1 MDGATL
7 DVANAEEEENF
18 DSGVRRKAHDFAA
31 VDVDN
36 DNKLDFDEFC
46 AMVRDREEGEHT
58 DEDLRQ
64 RFTEL
69 DADRSGKVDM
79 NEYIRWALRDA
90 LARSSARV
98 IDLFRQWDEDGSGV
112 IERKEFRRAI
122 RALGFDFIHDVSE
135 IDLVFDDFD
144 IDKDGTLDY
153 NELNTML
160 RQGASVILDDAL
172 KVGAAG
178 EIATQVRQTHK
189 LRKHRAKGKA
199 LPSSVVLKVSSRL
212 SVQQQLQQV
221 LRDNAVRVI
230 DIFRE
235 WDEDGDGLVSKKEF
249 RNAVSALGYQAP
261 REDVDAVFSL
271 FDEDGSGMI
280 EYGELK
286 RALDIEDPDH
296 KVQDA
301 KLVSSTQQQK
311 GSGGGAGKRKT
322 PERGRPAPTA
332 PAAPR
337 ADACRGATATSAPG
351 ELSEED
357 VVSMSKKLYDALK
370 GVDPDLRHF
379 FTLFKSV
386 DKNGSGRITF
396 EELGVLVRQKL
407 GLREKHLSQTQL
419 LALWKKLDIDATGFI
434 DAGELSRFMRIGQ
447 REKKPMPDIGSTGGS
462 IRQQMK
468 AGRASGAA
476 PAGRVESVSGN
487 PYDDVELLVEA
498 APLPLRVVGMPTGA
512 MDQADM
518 YDRHA
523 AADGRRAP
531 SAFERQLRSQLDGL
545 LVGGEDDEQAGWPGA
560 PPRQELT
567 NALQQRRERVQ
578 MQAKQAHLEKES
590 AAKVQAAARGHQARK
605 EYEARRPK
613 REWRFVKSH
622 RRVVSVSESGSG
634 PSTTMFYVQKHE
646 RLDLLA
652 AEGSGRLMLDAA
664 DAQGRVVVE
673 GSCVFDSAL
682 SALAI
687 TAKATAHVNANGQG
701 AAAPALC
708 SAPGEYLYTF
718 RLEPRAGQLE
728 AKLELKF
735 QIEST
740 FSDHDLAS
748 EPASEPAAQP
758 AAATEAAYTHG
769 APTAHKTAR
778 ERRRE
783 ELASGPLL
791 HLPTEVSTDAAYP
804 SDPTAPNHYVPA
816 AYELVGLG
824 PGAHAYSPAPPSLL
838 PDASGGGDPALG
850 SGRGACFAR
859 AAAVEWQ
866 QRQSDARRGGAHL
879 AALDLRAQQQL
890 EAAGVAP
897 FVPQPPAAAP
907 PVSQRHA
914 PRATPA
920 AQPPPPPP
928 HWPSYTYAYAQNGNY
943 TYQPTEPYGSTA
955 APPQWGPAAYSP
967 QYAAFVQQQQAAA
980 ASAYAQSK
988 GVAPLRAAVDAVVAV
1003 GALQRGPRAR
1013 VPGR

>member
-1 MDGATL
+1 MDGATD
-7 DVANAEEEENF
+7 DVAKEEENF
-18 DSGVRRKAHDFAA
+18 DSGVRRKAQDFAA

-58 DEDLRQ
+58 AEDLRQ

-69 DADRSGKVDM
+69 DADGSGKVDM
-79 NEYIRWALRDA
+79 HEYIRWALRDA

-153 NELNTML
+153 NELNKML

-172 KVGAAG
+172 KEGAAG

-261 REDVDAVFSL
+261 REDVDAVFNL

-296 KVQDA
+296 KVQGA
-301 KLVSSTQQQK
+301 SLSSTQQQK
-311 GSGGGAGKRKT
+311 GSGGGGGKRKS
-322 PERGRPAPTA
+322 PERGRPAPTV

-337 ADACRGATATSAPG
+337 ADARRGATATSAPG

-357 VVSMSKKLYDALK
+357 VVSLAKKFHDALK
-370 GVDPDLRHF
+370 GVDPDLRNF

-386 DKNGSGRITF
+386 DKDGSGRIAF

-407 GLREKHLSQTQL
+407 GLREKHVSQTQL
-419 LALWKKLDIDATGFI
+419 LALWKKLDNDATGFI
-434 DAGELSRFMRIGQ
+434 DAGELSRFLRIGQ
-447 REKKPMPDIGSTGGS
+447 REKKPMPDIGPTGGS

-476 PAGRVESVSGN
+476 PAGREESVSGN

-523 AADGRRAP
+523 AADSRRAP

-545 LVGGEDDEQAGWPGA
+545 LVGGEDDEQAGWQGA
-560 PPRQELT
+560 PSRAQPRQELT
-567 NALQQRRERVQ
+567 NELQQRRERVQ
-578 MQAKQAHLEKES
+578 MEAKQAHLEKES

-622 RRVVSVSESGSG
+622 RRVVSVSGSGSG

-673 GSCVFDSAL
+673 GSCVYDSAL

-687 TAKATAHVNANGQG
+687 TAQATAQANANGQG

-718 RLEPRAGQLE
+718 RLEPRAGHLE

-740 FSDHDLAS
+740 FSEHDLAS
-748 EPASEPAAQP
+748 EPAALP
-758 AAATEAAYTHG
+758 AAATEAAYKHG

-783 ELASGPLL
+783 ELASGPPL
-791 HLPTEVSTDAAYP
+791 HLPTEVSTDVAYP
-804 SDPTAPNHYVPA
+804 SDTTATNHYVPA
-816 AYELVGLG
+816 AYELVGLA
-824 PGAHAYSPAPPSLL
+824 PGAYSYSTAPPSLL
-838 PDASGGGDPALG
+838 PDAAGGGDPALG
-850 SGRGACFAR
+850 SDRGRGFAAR
-859 AAAVEWQ
+859 AAEIEWQ

-897 FVPQPPAAAP
+897 VVPQPPAVAP
-907 PVSQRHA
+907 PVSQRPP

-928 HWPSYTYAYAQNGNY
+928 PPPQWPSYTYAYAHNGNY

-967 QYAAFVQQQQAAA
+967 QYAAFLQQQQAAA
-980 ASAYAQSK
+980 AYAQSK
-988 GVAPLRAAVDAVVAV
+988 GVAPLRAAVNAVVSV